1 MRIRIV
7 QSGGLAGLRRESA
20 VDTEQLPAAVAAE
33 LETKVDAL
41 GFFDLP
47 ARRTRPIPDAI
58 LYRIRIERR
67 GHTHEVL
74 VDDQSAGS
82 ELLTLV
88 EQVLTGGS
96 PRESSPE

>member
-1 MRIRIV
+1 
-7 QSGGLAGLRRESA
+7 
-20 VDTEQLPAAVAAE
+20 LPAALAAE
-33 LETKVDAL
+33 LETRIDAL

-67 GHTHEVL
+67 GRSHEVV
-74 VDDQSAGS
+74 VDDQSAGR

-88 EQVLTGGS
+88 EQVLGGGS
-96 PRESSPE
+96 RRKSRPDPPPRGGCA